1 MTYIYV
7 LHRLN
12 WTVSCYLTGQGVDE
26 WFMMMERSDGKTYA
40 GLGRSPYIRVSV
52 RLFSCGCRWWRQKT
66 QCAQLHKRAR
76 KLEGAVLSLSGRFFF
91 FFSRYAQHTQ
101 HSRAFHGFGCWYGD
115 CIAISYYRS
124 MWYPFRPVFFFFLEL
139 FSFLW
144 IFFFTHNHT
153 FWWQQV
159 KNPIKPPR
167 LRSGDSAKPPSYV
180 LSTRT
185 NKWVSSLIIV
195 STQNNN
201 NTRNFWFVNSFF
213 FLVSYKC
220 YTQSDCVI
228 RWNFF
233 FSFSIFKFIKFFF

>member
-1 MTYIYV
+1 MTYIYA

-76 KLEGAVLSLSGRFFF
+76 KLEGAVLSLSGRFFY

-159 KNPIKPPR
+159 KNPIKPPPPPVSEVEIVPS
-167 LRSGDSAKPPSYV
+167 LPVMFYLLEQTNESALWLLFQPKTTTIPETFD
-180 LSTRT
+180 LLT
-185 NKWVSSLIIV
+185 LFF
-195 STQNNN
+195 
-201 NTRNFWFVNSFF
+201 FWFLINVIRNRIASFAGIFF
-213 FLVSYKC
+213 FL
-220 YTQSDCVI
+220 
-228 RWNFF
+228 FHF
-233 FSFSIFKFIKFFF
+233 